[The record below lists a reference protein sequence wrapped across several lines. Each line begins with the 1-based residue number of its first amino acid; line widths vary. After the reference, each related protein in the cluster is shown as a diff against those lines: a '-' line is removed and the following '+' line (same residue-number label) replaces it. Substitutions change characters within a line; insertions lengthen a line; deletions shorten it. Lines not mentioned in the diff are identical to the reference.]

1 MRSAL
6 ESIEVLFSLLL
17 YRLGMTNKFLRKRF
31 QRVTK
36 VLIKDNFWEILTLPI
51 FHFNDCSKSIKIFKV
66 SGNWKILCPD
76 TF

>member
-51 FHFNDCSKSIKIFKV
+51 FHFNDCSTSI
-66 SGNWKILCPD
+66 
-76 TF
+76 